1 MSNILII
8 SATSKNNLKLAE
20 KINKIAKEEYSNV
33 EIINVEQFHI
43 PLFTPNEYKVGIP
56 SDIEPLTK
64 KFQSANA
71 FIFCAPEYNGS
82 IPPIISN
89 LIAWISVSTDQWREV
104 FNGKA
109 GLIATYSAG
118 NGQNFLRSMRIQME
132 HLGVIV
138 LPRTIVVSNQVEFNS
153 DSCRNKIKQLVRLI
167 NH

>member
-8 SATSKNNLKLAE
+8 SATSKNNLQLAE
-20 KINKIAKEEYSNV
+20 KINEIGKEEYSDM
-33 EIINVEQFHI
+33 EIINAEQFHI
-43 PLFTPNEYKVGIP
+43 PLFTPSEYKIGIP
-56 SDIEPLTK
+56 PDVEPITK
-64 KFQSANA
+64 LFQSARA

-89 LIAWISVSTDQWREV
+89 LIAWITVSTRQWREV

-138 LPRTIVVSNQVEFNS
+138 LPRTIVVSNQIDFNS
-153 DSCRNKIKQLVRLI
+153 DSCRSKIKQLISLI
-167 NH
+167 DH